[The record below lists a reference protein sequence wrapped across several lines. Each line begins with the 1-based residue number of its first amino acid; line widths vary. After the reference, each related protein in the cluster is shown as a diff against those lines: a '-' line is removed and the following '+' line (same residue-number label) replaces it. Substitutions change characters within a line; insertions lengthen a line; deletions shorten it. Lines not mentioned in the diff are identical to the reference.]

1 MHKAAGTVRREAA
14 ETMALLDAVMDGLT
28 DEASSGALRDLCA
41 RQVRSSA
48 LRSMPPP
55 SAKQPACA
63 PRAGVCLATKC
74 GAAVARCG
82 RCYRLP
88 YPPTPNRNP
97 TLPLQVVEFLR
108 WSVKHEVPQ
117 AAGGYGA
124 ISVNAQSLARRL
136 LERLVH
142 PQPYQRCAAL
152 RRSLTP

>member
-1 MHKAAGTVRREAA
+1 MRRAPVYVWLQNVVQQWRAAGAA
-14 ETMALLDAVMDGLT
+14 TG
-28 DEASSGALRDLCA
+28 CHIP
-41 RQVRSSA
+41 Q
-48 LRSMPPP
+48 
-55 SAKQPACA
+55 
-63 PRAGVCLATKC
+63 
-74 GAAVARCG
+74 
-82 RCYRLP
+82 
-88 YPPTPNRNP
+88 TPNHDP